1 MNNFSRVM
9 NYIRT
14 KISFALLKIVLI
26 SVTGV
31 SGVRRKNN
39 ALTSI
44 SDIAFN
50 LIPIE

>member
-1 MNNFSRVM
+1 MNNFSHVM

-14 KISFALLKIVLI
+14 KISFALLKSVLI

-31 SGVRRKNN
+31 RGVSRRNN
-39 ALTSI
+39 TLTPI

-50 LIPIE
+50 LIPVE